1 MKQLDLPESGTQ
13 EDLMCERFRMA
24 CQSLS
29 DAQCEMQ
36 RESYNTAVNRSY
48 YALFKTI
55 SALQALDGLAFRSH
69 GQAIGAFNRE
79 YIHRRACF
87 PSNYGAQLHDIMQ
100 LRHTS
105 DYDDFV
111 IPTEVQTQDA
121 IRFAV
126 EFYFS
131 VKEYC
136 EKRLGH
142 GLEISSEPE
151 HIS

>member
-1 MKQLDLPESGTQ
+1 MKQLDLPEHGTQ
-13 EDLMCERFRMA
+13 EDLMRERFRMA
-24 CQSLS
+24 CQYIS

-36 RESYNTAVNRSY
+36 RESYNTAVNRAY

-79 YIHRRACF
+79 YIHHVACF
-87 PSNYGAQLHDIMQ
+87 PPAYGTQLHDIMQ

-105 DYDDFV
+105 DYDDFIV
-111 IPTEVQTQDA
+111 PTEKQTQDA
-121 IRFAV
+121 ICFAI

-142 GLEISSEPE
+142 ELDIPAEPQRT
-151 HIS
+151 S